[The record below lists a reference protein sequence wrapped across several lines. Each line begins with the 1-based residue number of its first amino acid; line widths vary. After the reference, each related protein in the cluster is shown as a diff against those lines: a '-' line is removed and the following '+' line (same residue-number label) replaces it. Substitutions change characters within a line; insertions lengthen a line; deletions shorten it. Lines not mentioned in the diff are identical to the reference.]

1 MADMEQVQL
10 VKQGRDAVA
19 KWREEHVGE
28 VLDLNAAYLSYAR
41 LHQVDLRGA
50 DIRDSDLMGAILVR
64 ANLSGC
70 HLNPCHMYRADLRQA
85 DLSRSLMNGAN
96 LRGAN
101 LREAD
106 LSNAD
111 MDRAV
116 LSDANLTG
124 ANLTGANL
132 SRVNLTGT
140 NLTNANLT
148 GAVLHRAQ
156 LTHSILTGA
165 MLQGADFY
173 EASFNNVELSET
185 KFAGSIVGYTVFQN
199 CDFSVAEGMDEVR
212 HDAPSSIGLDTLYR
226 SGGKISDLFLRN
238 AGALES
244 IVEFQRSLLD
254 APLPPG
260 DCFISCSAQ
269 DTAFAESLQ
278 AGLQAQGIRCWVFSE
293 DVRGNALV
301 ERHSTSDQEEVE
313 RWLRAYDKLVVVCSE
328 AGLDTEAV
336 RDDITAAQGLQ
347 QSKDQWL
354 LYLVAPDGNL
364 TQSRGRLAR
373 TLSSEHVVFDL
384 SGMSDSSEESGQE
397 LARLAEALK
406 TTQPRAAGVPVY
418 GGGGDSLQL

>member
-1 MADMEQVQL
+1 MANMDQVQL

-19 KWREEHVGE
+19 RWREEHQGE

-85 DLSRSLMNGAN
+85 DLSRALMNGAN

-101 LREAD
+101 LREAN

-111 MDRAV
+111 LDRAV

-132 SRVNLTGT
+132 SRVNLTGA

-156 LTHSILTGA
+156 LTHAVLNEA
-165 MLQGADFY
+165 NLQGCDFY
-173 EASFNNVELSET
+173 EANFNDAELSGT
-185 KFAGSIVGYTVFQN
+185 KFAGSIIGYTVFQN
-199 CDFSVAEGMDEVR
+199 CDFSVAEGLDEVR
-212 HDAPSSIGLDTLYR
+212 HDAPSTIGLDTLYR
-226 SGGKISDLFLRN
+226 SGGKISELFLRN
-238 AGALES
+238 AGVLES
-244 IVEFQRSLLD
+244 IVEFQRGLLD
-254 APLPPG
+254 TPLPPG

-269 DTAFAESLQ
+269 DSDFAQSLQ

-293 DVRGNALV
+293 DARGNALV

-313 RWLRAYDKLVVVCSE
+313 RWIRAYDKLVVVCSE
-328 AGLDTEAV
+328 AGLDTEVV
-336 RDDITAAQGLQ
+336 RNDIVQAQGLQ
-347 QSKDQWL
+347 QDKDQWL
-354 LYLVAPDGNL
+354 LYIVAPDSSL
-364 TQSRGRLAR
+364 TQGRGRLGR

-384 SGMSDSSEESGQE
+384 SGQAGNTEEYDQE
-397 LARLAEALK
+397 LTRLADALK
-406 TTQPRAAGVPVY
+406 VSEPRAAGVPVY
-418 GGGGDSLQL
+418 GE

>member
-1 MADMEQVQL
+1 
-10 VKQGRDAVA
+10 
-19 KWREEHVGE
+19 
-28 VLDLNAAYLSYAR
+28 
-41 LHQVDLRGA
+41 
-50 DIRDSDLMGAILVR
+50 
-64 ANLSGC
+64 
-70 HLNPCHMYRADLRQA
+70 
-85 DLSRSLMNGAN
+85 
-96 LRGAN
+96 
-101 LREAD
+101 
-106 LSNAD
+106 

-132 SRVNLTGT
+132 SRVNLTGA

-156 LTHSILTGA
+156 LTRSILTGA
-165 MLQGADFY
+165 ILQGADFY
-173 EASFNNVELSET
+173 EATFNNVEMSET

-269 DTAFAESLQ
+269 DAAFAESLQ
-278 AGLQAQGIRCWVFSE
+278 AGLQAHGIRCWVFSD
-293 DVRGNALV
+293 DVRGSALV

-313 RWLRAYDKLVVVCSE
+313 RWIRAYDKLVVICSE

-347 QSKDQWL
+347 QTKDRWL
-354 LYLVAPDGNL
+354 LYLVAPDSSL
-364 TQSRGRLAR
+364 TQGRGRLGR
-373 TLSSEHVVFDL
+373 TLSSENVVFDL
-384 SGMSDSSEESGQE
+384 SGMADSSEGYGQE

-406 TTQPRAAGVPVY
+406 TTQPRAAGVPVHE
-418 GGGGDSLQL
+418 GGGDSLQL

>member
-1 MADMEQVQL
+1 MADMAQVQL

-19 KWREEHVGE
+19 KWREEHPNE
-28 VLDLNAAYLSYAR
+28 VLDLNASYLSYAR

-101 LREAD
+101 LREAN

-124 ANLTGANL
+124 ADLSNANM
-132 SRVNLTGT
+132 SRVNLTGA

-156 LTHSILTGA
+156 LTHANLSGAILD
-165 MLQGADFY
+165 GADFY
-173 EASFNNVELSET
+173 EANLNDASLSET
-185 KFAGSIVGYTVFQN
+185 KFAGCIVGYTVFQN
-199 CDFSVAEGMDEVR
+199 CDFSVAEGLDDVR
-212 HDAPSSIGLDTLYR
+212 HDAPSTIGLDTLYR
-226 SGGKISDLFLRN
+226 SGGKINDLFLRS

-244 IVEFQRSLLD
+244 AVEFQKSLLGT
-254 APLPPG
+254 PVPPG
-260 DCFISCSAQ
+260 DCFISCSSQ
-269 DTAFAESLQ
+269 DAAFAQSLQ
-278 AGLQAQGIRCWVFSE
+278 TGLQAHGIRCWVFSE
-293 DVRGNALV
+293 DTRGNALV

-313 RWLRAYDKLVVVCSE
+313 RWIRSYDKLVVVCSE
-328 AGLDTEAV
+328 AGLDTEVV
-336 RDDITAAQGLQ
+336 RNDIEQAQGFQ
-347 QSKDQWL
+347 QDKDQWL
-354 LYLVAPDGNL
+354 LYIVAPDSSL
-364 TQSRGRLAR
+364 TRGRGRLGR
-373 TLSSEHVVFDL
+373 TIASEHVVFDL
-384 SGMSDSSEESGQE
+384 SGQAGNTDEYGQE
-397 LARLAEALK
+397 LTRLAEALK
-406 TTQPRAAGVPVY
+406 VTQPRVEGIPKY
-418 GGGGDSLQL
+418 GDSL